1 MMRYDLGINRIIRK
15 GHFVKGAVIS
25 ALCAIAI
32 AMSVAPAEA
41 QFAEAQSEKA
51 QSEIPQIDIG
61 ALGAQSTMAEQGA
74 ICASFAALMENQLL
88 INQNLGNLWSERR
101 KFSGAV
107 IRRAV
112 ELSNLPSPSSDSID
126 ALINDYREWL
136 ILNLSSKDPNISLI
150 DYQSDVQNMI
160 KTNCKSLYQQADKA
174 IIKRFPDLAYLI
186 DESIIATVQQDAKKD
201 AEKDDKIDD
210 KQLSALMA
218 KNNELNVQIIA
229 LRAELNALKVK
240 NKKAQKQEQEP
251 QTAQL
256 TAPTPRPDAPQR
268 PKEKPAIK
276 PAVKQA
282 EPTKA
287 RKRFFAQLGSFS
299 SEESAQVAMTD
310 FNEKYPQLFNDI
322 ALQIRPHE
330 FASRKIFYRVRTND
344 ADRTIITKICDR
356 LWDARMGCLI
366 KTNID

>member
-1 MMRYDLGINRIIRK
+1 MMHYDLGINHK
-15 GHFVKGAVIS
+15 GNFVKGAVIS
-25 ALCAIAI
+25 ALTAIAI
-32 AMSVAPAEA
+32 TMSVASAG
-41 QFAEAQSEKA
+41 AQSEKI
-51 QSEIPQIDIG
+51 QSEIAQIDIG
-61 ALGAQSTMAEQGA
+61 ALGSQSTMAEQGA

-112 ELSNLPSPSSDSID
+112 ELSNLPTPASDSID

-136 ILNLSSKDPNISLI
+136 ILNLSSKDPNISLV

-174 IIKRFPDLAYLI
+174 IMKRFPDLAYLI
-186 DESIIATVQQDAKKD
+186 DESIIGTLQQDAKID
-201 AEKDDKIDD
+201 AKTDDR
-210 KQLSALMA
+210 QLSALMA

-229 LRAELNALKVK
+229 LRAELNALKAQ
-240 NKKAQKQEQEP
+240 NKKAQKQVQEP
-251 QTAQL
+251 QTAQVI
-256 TAPTPRPDAPQR
+256 APTPRPEAPQK
-268 PKEKPAIK
+268 PKKQ
-276 PAVKQA
+276 PAVKPVAKQA
-282 EPTKA
+282 ELTKA
-287 RKRFFAQLGSFS
+287 QKRFFAQLGSFS
-299 SEESAQVAMTD
+299 SEESAQVAMTE

-330 FASRKIFYRVRTND
+330 FASGKIFYRVRTND